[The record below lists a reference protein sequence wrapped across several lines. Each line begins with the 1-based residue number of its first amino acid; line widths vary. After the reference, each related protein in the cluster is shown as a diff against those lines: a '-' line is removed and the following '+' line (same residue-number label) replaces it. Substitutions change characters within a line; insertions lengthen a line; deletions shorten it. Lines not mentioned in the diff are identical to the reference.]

1 MQHKLLFTGD
11 EIFLDPSSDTVGKG
25 YSIAFEKEVFLE
37 TDTSNDCVNYPSS
50 TFQNYRVSF
59 NAVNY
64 VLNIYMFNMKLS
76 TFQSCDDHFLM
87 RAFHSYGW
95 PLPPW
100 LMGYSTLKE
109 KVNVFNRYK
118 MLTAD

>member
-64 VLNIYMFNMKLS
+64 VLNIYM
-76 TFQSCDDHFLM
+76 
-87 RAFHSYGW
+87 
-95 PLPPW
+95 
-100 LMGYSTLKE
+100 
-109 KVNVFNRYK
+109 
-118 MLTAD
+118 LT